1 MALNA
6 QSIVNAVLHGN
17 MMVAS
22 RLMRDLDDRVDA
34 AQALFSEIYS
44 HTGNAQIIGITG
56 NPGAGKST
64 LVDVLITAY
73 RKQQLTVAV
82 VAIDPSSPYSG
93 GAILGDRIRM
103 QRHTSDDGVYIRS
116 LATRG
121 AFGGLSRSTF
131 DVVSVFDAMGVDR
144 ILIETVGV
152 GQDETDIMKL
162 AHTTVVMTVPGL
174 GDDVQ
179 AIKSGILEIANVLV
193 VNKSDRDGADT
204 TAHELFQ
211 MLDLR
216 SDNKDV
222 DIIQTIANAS
232 DINKSAVF
240 ELISSID
247 KHQASIAQGQAR
259 DALLHKQATI
269 YLKELVRSLLADKIT
284 DITMEHGG
292 FESLATSVAKRE
304 SDPYTVAHAI
314 LKDIQQ

>member
-1 MALNA
+1 MVLNA

-34 AQALFSEIYS
+34 AQALFAEIYS

-73 RKQQLTVAV
+73 RKQQLKVAV

-121 AFGGLSRSTF
+121 AFGGLSRSTL

-222 DIIQTIANAS
+222 DIIQTIANAP

-240 ELISSID
+240 KLISSID

-284 DITMEHGG
+284 DIAIEHGG